1 MYHMTAKNTFFQE
14 KKTLNIQGRIMD
26 LSVPKV
32 MGILNLTPD
41 SFFDGGRHNE
51 LRAAM
56 ERTEQMLEEGADII
70 DIGAYSS
77 RPNAEDISQDK
88 EVDRLLPVLKEIR
101 KAFPDAVLS
110 IDTFRAEVAR
120 VAVSEGVHV
129 INDISAGQL
138 DPEMYKTVAA
148 LKVPYILMHMKG
160 TPQTMQ
166 QHAHYD
172 NLLNEVLD
180 YFIKKV
186 RELTDLGLVDI
197 ILDPGFGFSKTV
209 AHNYELLNQLES
221 LKMLGLPI
229 LAGVSRKT
237 MIWKTLGIT
246 PDEALNGTTV
256 LNTVALMKGA
266 RILRVH
272 DVKAAAEA
280 VKLVSQ
286 LNPNS
291 L

>member
-1 MYHMTAKNTFFQE
+1 MTAKNTFFQE
-14 KKTLNIQGRIMD
+14 KKTLNIHGRIMD
-26 LSVPKV
+26 LSIPKV

-51 LRAAM
+51 LQTALK
-56 ERTEQMLEEGADII
+56 RTEQMLLEGADII

-77 RPNAEDISQDK
+77 RPNAQDISQH
-88 EVDRLLPVLKEIR
+88 EEITRLLPVLKEIR
-101 KAFPDAVLS
+101 KSFPDMVLS
-110 IDTFRAEVAR
+110 VDTFRAEVAR
-120 VAVSEGVHV
+120 VAVSEGVHI

-138 DPEMYKTVAA
+138 DPEMFKTAA
-148 LKVPYILMHMKG
+148 SLKVPYILMHMKG
-160 TPQTMQ
+160 SPQTMQ
-166 QHAHYD
+166 QHAHYE
-172 NLLNEVLD
+172 NLLSEVLD
-180 YFIKKV
+180 YFEKKV
-186 RELTDLGLVDI
+186 QELTELGVVDI

-209 AHNYELLNQLES
+209 AHNYELLNQLET
-221 LKMLGLPI
+221 LKILGLPI

-256 LNTVALMKGA
+256 LNTIALMKGA

-272 DVKAAAEA
+272 DVRAAVEA
-280 VKLVSQ
+280 VKLVGQ

-291 L
+291 F

>member
-1 MYHMTAKNTFFQE
+1 MTAKNTFFQE
-14 KKTLNIQGRIMD
+14 KKTLNIHGRIMD

-51 LRAAM
+51 LRAAL
-56 ERTEQMLEEGADII
+56 ERTEQMLQEGADII
-70 DIGAYSS
+70 DVGAYSS
-77 RPNAEDISQDK
+77 RPNAEDISQ
-88 EVDRLLPVLKEIR
+88 EEELARLLPVLNEIR
-101 KAFPDAVLS
+101 RAFPEAVLS
-110 IDTFRAEVAR
+110 VDTFRAEVAR
-120 VAVSEGVHV
+120 VAVSEGVHI

-138 DPEMYKTVAA
+138 DPEMFKTAAA

-172 NLLNEVLD
+172 NVLNEVLD
-180 YFIKKV
+180 YFTKKV
-186 RELTDLGLVDI
+186 RELTDLGVVDI

-209 AHNYELLNQLES
+209 AHNYELLNHLET

-246 PDEALNGTTV
+246 PAEALNGTTV